1 MDTQGTTNADWGFQ
15 VPADGWY
22 LMNFQ
27 GDIRELKKEVDGD
40 IKVSLQIPL
49 RAISSYAGE
58 EASFQLSIFIQLNAE
73 TDREIGFAKKK
84 MADILINAGLWEKFE
99 KQYPGNDISILDKR
113 IVEGAKLKLP
123 DQQVMAKVETK
134 ESKKDKKSY
143 TNIISLAPR
152 DFKPETAVNKKATKP
167 NPAPQATPP
176 PSAPPAPPEPATST
190 EW

>member
-22 LMNFQ
+22 LMTFQ

-40 IKVSLQIPL
+40 TKLSLQIPL
-49 RAISSYAGE
+49 RAVSSYSGE
-58 EASFQLSIFIQLNAE
+58 DASFQLSIFIPLNAE

-123 DQQVMAKVETK
+123 DQQVLAKVETK

-152 DFKPETAVNKKATKP
+152 DFKPELATPKKAK
-167 NPAPQATPP
+167 A
-176 PSAPPAPPEPATST
+176 SASSTPPAPPPTSET
-190 EW
+190 KETTSEGW